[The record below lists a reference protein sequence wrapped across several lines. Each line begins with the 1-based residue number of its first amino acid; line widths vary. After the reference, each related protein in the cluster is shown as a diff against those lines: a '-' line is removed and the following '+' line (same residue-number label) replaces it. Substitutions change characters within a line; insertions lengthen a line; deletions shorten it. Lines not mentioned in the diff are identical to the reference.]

1 MARAAYL
8 RVYLPA
14 EQVGYFPEHVP
25 PGGGR
30 RVLTRGTFGVWGE
43 TPRNDAFITT
53 HRGRRYVCPRFP
65 RFRMLEGLIAFRAA
79 YPDSTSS
86 VLIPDTMADAA
97 ERELD
102 RLLAAGPIRSHIL
115 TSPWHV
121 PLRWFA
127 AFAPDEREIVDEG
140 GSGISIRYRT
150 LQGDAL
156 RRLRRVTGV
165 LEEAGFED
173 GVVEQ
178 LSDVVAWM
186 GGFPPDA
193 MVELDY
199 AGVAGLFPDADLVL
213 DETAAEIEVCVE
225 ALEEGDM
232 ERAGEAYAT
241 VASRWS
247 HVRSIAHFN

>member
-8 RVYLPA
+8 RMYLPA

-25 PGGGR
+25 AARGR

-53 HRGRRYVCPRFP
+53 YRARRYVCPRFP

-79 YPDSTSS
+79 YPESASSALVPDS
-86 VLIPDTMADAA
+86 MADAV

-102 RLLAAGPIRSHIL
+102 RLRASGPVRSHIL

-127 AFAPDEREIVDEG
+127 AFTPDEREIIDG
-140 GSGISIRYRT
+140 GAPGISIRYRT

-156 RRLRRVTGV
+156 RRLRRVTEV

-178 LSDVVAWM
+178 LADLVAWM
-186 GGFPPDA
+186 SGFPPDA

-199 AGVAGLFPDADLVL
+199 AGVADLFPEADLVL
-213 DETAAEIEVCVE
+213 DESAAEIEVCLD
-225 ALEEGDM
+225 ALEEGDL
-232 ERAGEAYAT
+232 ERAGEAYAS

-247 HVRSIAHFN
+247 HARSIAHFN